1 MKGGR
6 TSYSNT
12 FVMSDN
18 VRTYLEGRGGG
29 RRPLTQA
36 DADAMSRHG
45 HLKNF
50 ENTPDIGVSLT
61 LAWVALRP

>member
-1 MKGGR
+1 
-6 TSYSNT
+6 
-12 FVMSDN
+12 VMSDN